1 MSGVPFCQSAKIEV
15 EKEGIQFTTDFKP
28 AFLVPD
34 KGRSVIT
41 AVLGEGLQAVGGV
54 DEFDERGG
62 EVAG

>member
-1 MSGVPFCQSAKIEV
+1 MEIES
-15 EKEGIQFTTDFKP
+15 IQFTTDFE
-28 AFLVPD
+28 AALLVPD
-34 KGRSVIT
+34 KGRAVVT